1 MLLRQLVLSISLS
14 DQQSFLLTF
23 FFLDLADHQKIVQG
37 GDFLLYLPFFVDTQN
52 RCGIKELLI
61 IL

>member
-1 MLLRQLVLSISLS
+1 LFKEEI
-14 DQQSFLLTF
+14 F
-23 FFLDLADHQKIVQG
+23 FF
-37 GDFLLYLPFFVDTQN
+37 YLPFFVDTQN